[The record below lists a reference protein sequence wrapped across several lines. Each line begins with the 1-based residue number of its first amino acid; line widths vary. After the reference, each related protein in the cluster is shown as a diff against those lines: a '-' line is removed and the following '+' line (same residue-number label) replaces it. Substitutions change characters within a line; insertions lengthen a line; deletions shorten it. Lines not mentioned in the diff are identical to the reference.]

1 MLTEQVLLAH
11 RDRKHHIVAQRVVVV
26 QVLVAASQS
35 QYPLRHHLLHRVL
48 DPFRV
53 SVIREARRQP
63 PEQAHSLRQFP
74 EKQRAAVSTR
84 SSCRRGGLHP
94 PPSKTQKFDLF
105 RATVCRRHA
114 GLLLL
119 WKALDKLHLQ
129 QRIAWRYLFGEKY
142 GLAGAGLPVRG
153 GGRGVVGQ
161 GWAKPAQL
169 GS

>member
-1 MLTEQVLLAH
+1 MLTEHVLLAH

-48 DPFRV
+48 DPSWV
-53 SVIREARRQP
+53 SMIREARGQP
-63 PEQAHSLRQFP
+63 PEHARPLSYLP
-74 EKQRAAVSTR
+74 EKQSSAIGAR
-84 SSCRRGGLHP
+84 SPCRRGGLNPPHP
-94 PPSKTQKFDLF
+94 KGQKFDLF

-129 QRIAWRYLFGEKY
+129 QRIAWRYL
-142 GLAGAGLPVRG
+142 L
-153 GGRGVVGQ
+153 
-161 GWAKPAQL
+161 W
-169 GS
+169 